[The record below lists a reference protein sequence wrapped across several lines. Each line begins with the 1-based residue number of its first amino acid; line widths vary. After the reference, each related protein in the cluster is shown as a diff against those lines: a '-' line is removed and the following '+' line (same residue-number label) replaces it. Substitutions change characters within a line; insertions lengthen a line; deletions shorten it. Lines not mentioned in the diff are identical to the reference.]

1 MADAAGVVQAAPA
14 ESCPPPAGTS
24 VAPSTAPSPAALQP
38 PPQQLLA
45 CIGSQAI
52 IGSLFRHWA
61 SVARREEGKRPK
73 PQVLIDQVMGF
84 LISSDWVIG
93 EAQTLNVQV
102 SNQEVRRAFDR
113 TRRQQ
118 FPKRREF
125 EAFLKSSGQ
134 TVADLLFR
142 VRINLLTMRVQRQVL
157 AGQHGA
163 AAQENALAQ
172 FAKQF
177 TTKWRAQTYCAPAYA
192 VHGCGHV
199 QNVL

>member
-1 MADAAGVVQAAPA
+1 
-14 ESCPPPAGTS
+14 

-38 PPQQLLA
+38 APQQLLA
-45 CIGSQAI
+45 CIGSRAI
-52 IGSLFRHWA
+52 TGSLFRHWA

-73 PQVLIDQVMGF
+73 PHVLIGQVMGF
-84 LISSDWVIG
+84 LISSDWVID

-102 SNQEVRRAFDR
+102 SDQEVRRAFDR
-113 TRRQQ
+113 IRRQQ

-125 EAFLKSSGQ
+125 EAFMKSSGQ

-142 VRINLLTMRVQRQVL
+142 VRINLLVTRIQRQVL
-157 AGQHGA
+157 AGQHGVSA
-163 AAQENALAQ
+163 PENSLAQ
-172 FAKQF
+172 FVKQF

-192 VHGCGHV
+192 VPGCGHV